1 MPTQDNIRLSPS
13 EKLTRWLA
21 CYREV
26 MQHQWVRPGVVTSV
40 LCLVAVALLWYG
52 TGVLFDRPPE
62 SGDAASLGY

>member
-1 MPTQDNIRLSPS
+1 M
-13 EKLTRWLA
+13 
-21 CYREV
+21 
-26 MQHQWVRPGVVTSV
+26 VRSVVTSV